1 MTRTRQRTPRNFY
14 PRPPRGGR
22 RNATDVTIQMPNIST
37 HALREEGDLH
47 VIWLCLREF
56 KFLPTPSARRATLR
70 RCLLPCRRHIS
81 THALREEGDA
91 QSRAGCK
98 NSKAF
103 LPTPSARRATP
114 LFAPRKVRER
124 YFYPRPPRG
133 GRPTLAATVTLA
145 SNFYPRPPR
154 GGRPYNWSVGVSDYL
169 ISTHALREEG
179 DLRLQDVP
187 ELYAIS
193 THALREEGDVMS
205 MPSCVEIGNFYPR
218 PPRGGRQ
225 MDKERGFE

>member
-103 LPTPSARRATP
+103 LPTPSARRATFGSKTYQSFM
-114 LFAPRKVRER
+114 LFL
-124 YFYPRPPRG
+124 
-133 GRPTLAATVTLA
+133 PTPSARRATIR
-145 SNFYPRPPR
+145 N
-154 GGRPYNWSVGVSDYL
+154 YL
-169 ISTHALREEG
+169 TSETCIISTHALREEG
-179 DLRLQDVP
+179 DRRSRPGASSSRPFLPTPSARRATQSGVP
-187 ELYAIS
+187 
-193 THALREEGDVMS
+193 
-205 MPSCVEIGNFYPR
+205 
-218 PPRGGRQ
+218 
-225 MDKERGFE
+225 

>member
-56 KFLPTPSARRATLR
+56 KFLPTPSARRATSTSSGCASGSSNFYPRPPRGGR
-70 RCLLPCRRHIS
+70 RCDGVYY
-81 THALREEGDA
+81 HAEGT
-91 QSRAGCK
+91 
-98 NSKAF
+98 F
-103 LPTPSARRATP
+103 LPTPSARRATHNP
-114 LFAPRKVRER
+114 VRDAKI
-124 YFYPRPPRG
+124 PKH
-133 GRPTLAATVTLA
+133 
-145 SNFYPRPPR
+145 FYPRPPR

-193 THALREEGDVMS
+193 THALREEGDDS
-205 MPSCVEIGNFYPR
+205 
-218 PPRGGRQ
+218 
-225 MDKERGFE
+225 